1 MKIYLCISQRNIYR
15 RNSLLCVFLRHL
27 NQKRKKIMRVLEVCQ
42 EFPNRY
48 YPQLGTFIKQ
58 SIDSIANQG
67 VEVTVI
73 SPKAF
78 VLPFS
83 AFPYHNFSKL
93 PRLEHTEKYDLHYP
107 RYIYAIPKKY
117 FYPVT
122 GISYSHF
129 IYKYAIKNI
138 KPEPELIHAHF
149 SYPDGYGMMKLAKR
163 WKVPLVISALGTI
176 ERKVAYEGSY
186 TSKQIIEAMNF
197 ADKVLSVSEDLKVH
211 IVNLGIDESKVHVV
225 PNGVDTEIFKPA
237 GKERAREIL
246 NLPQEKNIVLF
257 IGALRKIKGVD
268 YLIEAA
274 KSFVDIN
281 TDLYMVGRDDGLRK
295 SLEKRAEELKIS
307 NFIKFTGPVNH
318 EDIPLWI
325 SAADMLVLPSLSEG
339 RPNVILEALSCEVPV
354 VATDVGGIPELMIEG
369 ETGYLVPAK
378 SPAQLSEK
386 INKLLENVS
395 RREKMGKFGR
405 KSIIQRGLTWEA
417 HAKKTVDIY
426 SELLSNSSK

>member
-1 MKIYLCISQRNIYR
+1 
-15 RNSLLCVFLRHL
+15 
-27 NQKRKKIMRVLEVCQ
+27 MRVLEVCQ

-58 SIDSIANQG
+58 SIDSIADQG
-67 VEVTVI
+67 VSVTVI

-93 PRLEHTEKYDLHYP
+93 PRTEHAEKYALHYP

-117 FYPVT
+117 LYPVT
-122 GISYSHF
+122 GISYTHF
-129 IYKYAIKNI
+129 VSRYAMKNI
-138 KPEPELIHAHF
+138 KPEPDLIHAHF
-149 SYPDGYGMMKLAKR
+149 SYPDGYGMMGLAKK

-186 TSKQIIEAMNF
+186 TSRQIIEAMNF

-211 IVNLGIDESKVHVV
+211 IVNLGIDKSKVHVV

-237 GKERAREIL
+237 GKEYARNVL

-274 KSFVDIN
+274 KSFLDPN

-295 SLEKRAEELKIS
+295 SLEKRVEELKIADS
-307 NFIKFTGPVNH
+307 VKFTGPVNH
-318 EDIPLWI
+318 EDVPLWI
-325 SAADMLVLPSLSEG
+325 SASDMLVLPSLSEG
-339 RPNVILEALSCEVPV
+339 RPNVVLEALSCEVPV

-369 ETGYLVPAK
+369 ETGYLTPAK
-378 SPAQLSEK
+378 NPEKLSEK
-386 INKLLENVS
+386 INRLLEDES
-395 RREKMGKFGR
+395 KRKKMGKFGR

-426 SELLSNSSK
+426 SELILSSSK

>member
-1 MKIYLCISQRNIYR
+1 
-15 RNSLLCVFLRHL
+15 
-27 NQKRKKIMRVLEVCQ
+27 MRVLEVCQ

-58 SIDSIANQG
+58 SIDSIVNQG
-67 VEVTVI
+67 VELTVV

-83 AFPYHNFSKL
+83 AFPYYNFFKL
-93 PRLEHTEKYDLHYP
+93 PKLEHTEKYDLHYP
-107 RYIYAIPKKY
+107 RYLYAVPKKY
-117 FYPVT
+117 FYPIT
-122 GISYSHF
+122 GMSYSHF
-129 IYKYAIKNI
+129 ISGYALKNI
-138 KPEPELIHAHF
+138 NPKPELIHAHF
-149 SYPDGYGMMKLAKR
+149 SYPDGYGMMKLAKNWR
-163 WKVPLVISALGTI
+163 VPLVISALGTI

-197 ADKVLSVSEDLKVH
+197 ASRVLSVSEDLKAH
-211 IVNLGIDESKVHVV
+211 IVNLGIDENKIDVV
-225 PNGVDTEIFKPA
+225 PNGVDTEIFRPA
-237 GKERAREIL
+237 GKEYARNVL
-246 NLPQEKNIVLF
+246 NLPHEKNIVLF

-274 KSFVDIN
+274 KSFVDTN
-281 TDLYMVGRDDGLRK
+281 TELYMVGRDDGLRK

-307 NFIKFTGPVNH
+307 GSIKFTGPVNH

-339 RPNVILEALSCEVPV
+339 RPNVVLEALSCEVPV

-369 ETGYLVPAK
+369 ETGYLVPSK
-378 SPAQLSEK
+378 NPLQLSEK
-386 INKLLENVS
+386 INKLLENEI

-405 KSIIQRGLTWEA
+405 KSIIQRGLTWES
-417 HAKKTVDIY
+417 HAKKTVNIY
-426 SELLSNSSK
+426 SELISNPSK